1 MILVAVVIYR
11 DPQCCQEPATTCE
24 TCGCLSETVSLM
36 VMARCAGNNDR
47 RDSELIITITNIPL
61 LAALTTVL
69 HVLVGEADTW
79 SRHRQL
85 AMPK

>member
-1 MILVAVVIYR
+1 MVMNYR
-11 DPQCCQEPATTCE
+11 DPQCRQEPATTCGSC
-24 TCGCLSETVSLM
+24 TCLSVWHSM
-36 VMARCAGNNDR
+36 VVVMDGSDGR
-47 RDSELIITITNIPL
+47 RDGNHNNNIPL
-61 LAALTTVL
+61 LATLTTVL